1 MVTNLLISVQ
11 NMSFWISGVVTV
23 IVSCV
28 GIVGNV
34 LSLVVLCK
42 KVRIKNNKNNN
53 DLPCFLNHCFDQ
65 NLLPFSQVM
74 FSMFNK
80 LLICLCLADLMF
92 LVSNIAVSP
101 VSLQVCPGD
110 RPAINLSFMLTAQI
124 PWLYNTPMYHS
135 LECVSHFSLS
145 TSVFLTASCTV
156 ERHQVSWG
164 HLINRILNCLMFKE
178 KRQTELMSELLSD
191 LKNLTS
197 STFN

>member
-1 MVTNLLISVQ
+1 
-11 NMSFWISGVVTV
+11 
-23 IVSCV
+23 
-28 GIVGNV
+28 
-34 LSLVVLCK
+34 
-42 KVRIKNNKNNN
+42 
-53 DLPCFLNHCFDQ
+53 
-65 NLLPFSQVM
+65 
-74 FSMFNK
+74 MFNK

-101 VSLQVCPGD
+101 VALQVCQSNLPPGNIFIIL
-110 RPAINLSFMLTAQI
+110 PAQI

-156 ERHQVSWG
+156 ERHQVSAVERPSD
-164 HLINRILNCLMFKE
+164 NRILICLVFKE
-178 KRQTELMSELLSD
+178 KRQTELTSELLSD